1 MASRQL
7 VRADYPLRCH
17 KQVRSALPAQMKALV
32 FMLCLLAFVV
42 AGCAQSLEGAAGHST
57 VPAAK
62 QKDGAPITYVA
73 IGASD
78 TFGIGTEAPYS
89 ENWPTDLVALLG
101 AGHIHLINLGIPSI
115 LIHDALSLELPVAV
129 DAHPDLVTIWLG
141 INDIA
146 YHVPVNNYARDLDT
160 LLSRLQASSPHVR
173 IAIANIPD
181 LMLLRYFATFDQQM
195 LRQQIQ
201 EYNTAITNSV
211 QRHHV
216 ILVDLTQQG
225 YNLQNHPEYISDDG
239 LHLTDPGYQQ
249 LAKLFYD
256 ALKMTSTRATVRI
269 ALDG

>member
-1 MASRQL
+1 M
-7 VRADYPLRCH
+7 
-17 KQVRSALPAQMKALV
+17 
-32 FMLCLLAFVV
+32 LAFVA
-42 AGCAQSLEGAAGHST
+42 AGCAQSLEGSAGHST

-146 YHVPVNNYARDLDT
+146 YHVPVNNFARDLDT

-181 LMLLRYFATFDQQM
+181 LTLLRYFATFDQQL

-201 EYNTAITNSV
+201 EYNTAIANSV

>member
-7 VRADYPLRCH
+7 VSADCPLRYH
-17 KQVRSALPAQMKALV
+17 KQARSALPARMKVLV
-32 FMLCLLAFVV
+32 FMLCLLAFAV
-42 AGCAQSLEGAAGHST
+42 AGCAQSLEGSAGHSN
-57 VPAAK
+57 VPTAK
-62 QKDGAPITYVA
+62 QKNGAPITYVA
-73 IGASD
+73 IGASE

-101 AGHIHLINLGIPSI
+101 AGHFHLINLGIPSI

-146 YHVPVNNYARDLDT
+146 NNVPVNNYARDLET
-160 LLSRLQASSPHVR
+160 LLSRLQASSPHAR

-181 LMLLRYFATFDQQM
+181 LTLLPYFGTFDQQM
-195 LRQQIQ
+195 LRQQVQ
-201 EYNTAITNSV
+201 NYNTAIANSV

-239 LHLTDPGYQQ
+239 LHLTEPGYQQ

-256 ALKMTSTRATVRI
+256 ALKTS
-269 ALDG
+269 